1 MSEEDNFVEEMP
13 EDYFAYEELQYPD
26 RKCRK
31 PGSKKRDKF
40 RTDKRPWED
49 VGQSEG

>member
-1 MSEEDNFVEEMP
+1 MSEENFQEDMP

-40 RTDKRPWED
+40 KAGREPWKE
-49 VGQSEG
+49 E